1 MQYIGVLT
9 HSLVFQQKNNTPRGH
24 AYGVTITGHAVF
36 FLERSASTREEL
48 DQEQATMGGGITL
61 RASTFSGEE
70 PGGARISRYPSSDYL
85 VFFSM
90 IDVHVDRDI
99 CVFRW
104 LPTHAIIPGGHG
116 LGLRNA
122 LHFLKSR
129 LSGSDTCEEAQ
140 TKNVGSPLPSRT
152 ILMSPLLT
160 LSVHQF
166 HRGDKTPERSCCRL

>member
-1 MQYIGVLT
+1 M
-9 HSLVFQQKNNTPRGH
+9 
-24 AYGVTITGHAVF
+24 
-36 FLERSASTREEL
+36 
-48 DQEQATMGGGITL
+48 
-61 RASTFSGEE
+61 RASTFSREE
-70 PGGARISRYPSSDYL
+70 PGGARIARYPSSDYL

-122 LHFLKSR
+122 LHYLKNR

-152 ILMSPLLT
+152 ISSTCVPFVNPFSPSHPPWGQDTWMELLWTMRRSEPSHGT
-160 LSVHQF
+160 L
-166 HRGDKTPERSCCRL
+166 